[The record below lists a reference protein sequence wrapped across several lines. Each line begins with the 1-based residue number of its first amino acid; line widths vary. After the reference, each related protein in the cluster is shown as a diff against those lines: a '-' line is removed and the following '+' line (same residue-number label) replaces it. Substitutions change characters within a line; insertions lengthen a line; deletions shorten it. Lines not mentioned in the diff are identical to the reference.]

1 MTDYEMKLANHN
13 NFYQKQMDVAMR
25 LEAAILDRY
34 IDFKESTYFDLI
46 VRQEVKK
53 ELARINEAKSM
64 TKPNP
69 PNYYRANND

>member
-1 MTDYEMKLANHN
+1 MTEYEMKLANHN

-25 LEAAILDRY
+25 LRDVLLNQITD
-34 IDFKESTYFDLI
+34 IKS
-46 VRQEVKK
+46 QEVIIYEAQK
-53 ELARINEAKSM
+53 EIKDLNEAKSM